1 MEKVRIALIGAGMI
15 TGKHLSSYQ
24 KIPEAEVVAVCSR
37 TRQSA
42 ERCAQQWNI
51 P

>member
-24 KIPEAEVVAVCSR
+24 KIPEAEVVAVCS
-37 TRQSA
+37 
-42 ERCAQQWNI
+42 
-51 P
+51 